1 MDAIQTSDDAATFL
15 PEELERR
22 LGEQLRALRIRA
34 ELDQVQL
41 AGLAGVGLSAVKSLE
56 SGKGSTLKTLVRVV
70 RALGC
75 TSWLDALGDRNH
87 RIDAARKRGDSEPH
101 AEEFIDVDRVGE
113 RIGAALGVPQRQ
125 PPGPRRPPGHE
136 DRLHPSLFEARTAQP
151 ISRILPQ
158 LRAAEAEGLID
169 VGPEK
174 IAPTAKGRRFLNVLL
189 EKFL

>member
-41 AGLAGVGLSAVKSLE
+41 AALAGVGLSAVKSLE

-75 TSWLDALGDRNH
+75 TSWLDALAPQVSVSPLQLMRAS
-87 RIDAARKRGDSEPH
+87 AA
-101 AEEFIDVDRVGE
+101 AEHPRQRVS
-113 RIGAALGVPQRQ
+113 RS
-125 PPGPRRPPGHE
+125 RRPSSSPK
-136 DRLHPSLFEARTAQP
+136 
-151 ISRILPQ
+151 PQ
-158 LRAAEAEGLID
+158 SKSGD
-169 VGPEK
+169 
-174 IAPTAKGRRFLNVLL
+174 
-189 EKFL
+189 